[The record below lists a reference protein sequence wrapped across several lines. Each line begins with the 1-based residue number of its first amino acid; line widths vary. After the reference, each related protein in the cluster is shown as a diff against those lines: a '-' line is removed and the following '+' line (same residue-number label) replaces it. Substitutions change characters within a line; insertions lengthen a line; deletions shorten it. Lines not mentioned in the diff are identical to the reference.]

1 MNLITR
7 LGIFA
12 TATAALAVSSCS
24 TGGSSPSGF
33 LANYK
38 QLDAGYGTANAV
50 SVYVKPG
57 ADLKKY
63 DSVMIDPVTTIIATP
78 GIDAKVTAQ
87 LAAYLSDALRGQIQ
101 GELNIVSIPGPTTL
115 RVRTA
120 ITDVMEGQ
128 NLGTPVTMIQSDP
141 RATLTGALGSAE
153 IAAFV
158 SRVAVEGEII
168 DSITGERLLA
178 RVDERLGAKRD
189 ATASMPWTEVRTQVK
204 QGVGRLN
211 QRFLTLRKGE

>member
-12 TATAALAVSSCS
+12 TASAALAFSSCS

-33 LANYK
+33 LRNYK
-38 QLDAGYGTANAV
+38 QLDGGYGTADAV

-57 ADLKKY
+57 ANLKKY
-63 DSVMIDPVTTIIATP
+63 DSVIIDPVTTVVASP
-78 GIDAKVTAQ
+78 GVDSKMTAQ
-87 LAAYLSDALRGQIQ
+87 VAAYLSDALRGQVQ
-101 GELNIVSIPGPTTL
+101 GELKIVTVPGPTTL
-115 RVRTA
+115 RMRTA
-120 ITDVMEGQ
+120 LTDVVENQ
-128 NLGTPVTMIQSDP
+128 ESGTAVTMVHSNP

-153 IAAFV
+153 VAAFI
-158 SRVAVEGEII
+158 SRVSVEGEIV
-168 DSITGERLLA
+168 DSISGERLLA

-189 ATASMPWTEVRTQVK
+189 AAATMPWTEVRTQIK

-211 QRFLTLRKGE
+211 QRFLALRKAE